1 MPYLILLVVLL
12 SGCSKNTPP
21 EPSASSA
28 KSDGLAVSANATRNA
43 AINTAVAEEVSLD
56 YTLEAPGKLTWD
68 EDSTVSIGVV
78 STGKIVQVL
87 NRVGD
92 SVSKGQVLARMHS
105 HDVHDTKALLRQAR
119 AERDR
124 AAAALE
130 FAKRNEDR
138 TRRLF
143 ELKAVSQAQVE
154 QSRNDRAAA
163 ESALRKAAAD
173 VDRETQHLTE
183 ILEISADD
191 ESAPNHK
198 HNEEEEE
205 LVQIKSTAAGV
216 IVDRKISSGAV
227 VTLGQEAFIVT
238 DPASLWVIASFPES
252 ALARLKVGL
261 PLELDVRAF
270 PGRRFPA
277 RITRLGETLDP
288 ATRTLQVRAEVA
300 AQGVLKPEMIATV
313 RLRIHAGRALVVPE
327 SAVQNV
333 EGKSTVFVESAPG
346 RFQPR
351 EVVGH
356 AENGRLIVESGL
368 KAGERVATE
377 GSYFLK
383 SQLMSE
389 GAH

>member
-12 SGCSKNTPP
+12 SGCSKDTAP

-28 KSDGLAVSANATRNA
+28 KPEGLAVSANASKNA
-43 AINTAVAEEVSLD
+43 AIHTAVAEEVSLD

-154 QSRNDRAAA
+154 QARNDRAAA

-191 ESAPNHK
+191 ESTPNHK
-198 HNEEEEE
+198 HNEEEE

-277 RITRLGETLDP
+277 KITRLGETLDP

-346 RFQPR
+346 RFQQR
-351 EVVGH
+351 EVVAH
-356 AENGRLIVESGL
+356 AENGHLIVESGL

-389 GAH
+389 GAR

>member
-1 MPYLILLVVLL
+1 MRYFIPLALLL
-12 SGCSKNTPP
+12 SACSKDAPTPAANNASK
-21 EPSASSA
+21 SA
-28 KSDGLAVSANATRNA
+28 GLEVSATATRNA
-43 AINTAVAEEVSLD
+43 SIATAIAEELPLD

-68 EDSTVSIGVV
+68 EDSTVSIGVI

-92 SVSKGQVLARMHS
+92 TVTKGQVLARMHS

-124 AAAALE
+124 ATAALE

-154 QSRNDRAAA
+154 QARNDRATAEAA
-163 ESALRKAAAD
+163 VRKATAD

-191 ESAPNHK
+191 EATPNHK
-198 HNEEEEE
+198 HNEDEE
-205 LVQIKSTAAGV
+205 LVQIKSTASGV
-216 IVDRKISSGAV
+216 IVDRKISPGAV
-227 VTLGQEAFIVT
+227 VTLGQEAFVVT
-238 DPASLWVIASFPES
+238 DPGSLWVIASFPES
-252 ALARLKVGL
+252 SLARLKVGL

-277 RITRLGETLDP
+277 KITRLGETLDP
-288 ATRTLQVRAEVA
+288 ATRTLQVRAEVS

-313 RLRIHAGRALVVPE
+313 RLRVNSGRALVVPE
-327 SAVQNV
+327 SALQNID
-333 EGKSTVFVESAPG
+333 GKPVVFIEESPG
-346 RFQPR
+346 NFKAR
-351 EVVGH
+351 EVTAH
-356 AENGRLIVESGL
+356 AESGRLIIESGL
-368 KAGERVATE
+368 KAGDRVATE

-383 SQLMSE
+383 GQLMSE
-389 GAH
+389 GAR